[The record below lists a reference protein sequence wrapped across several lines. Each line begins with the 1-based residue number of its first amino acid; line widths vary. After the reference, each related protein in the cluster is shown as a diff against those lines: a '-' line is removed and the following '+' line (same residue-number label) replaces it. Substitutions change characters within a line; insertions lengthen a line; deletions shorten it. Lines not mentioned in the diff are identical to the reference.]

1 MTDEKDGLDVDEEF
15 TIKLLRKDTETEEYV
30 KVNSWQEGTGHY
42 SVDGIS
48 IAGSLVQ
55 SQESERQLIKVVD
68 LIGREVNNNTTK
80 ATLLYIYDDGSVDK
94 KYNLKK

>member
-1 MTDEKDGLDVDEEF
+1 MRSL
-15 TIKLLRKDTETEEYV
+15 LLSLRKDTETEEYV
-30 KVNSWQEGTGHY
+30 KVNSWQEVGHY

-55 SQESERQLIKVVD
+55 SQESERQLMVVD

-80 ATLLYIYDDGSVDK
+80 ATLLYIYDDVVLIKGAI
-94 KYNLKK
+94 

>member
-1 MTDEKDGLDVDEEF
+1 MEKD
-15 TIKLLRKDTETEEYV
+15 IETEEYV
-30 KVNSWQEGTGHY
+30 KVNSWQEGIGYY

-48 IAGSLVQ
+48 IAGSLVL

-80 ATLLYIYDDGSVDK
+80 ATLLYIYDDGSVEK
-94 KYNLKK
+94 ISILQ